1 MNTNI
6 KVTLSKEDRF
16 SVQGLVNEIN
26 SDPKS
31 AYNLCELYGFEGFT
45 LDEFSE
51 FDRLT
56 EEEKDRLIEDF
67 AISKSEADAELT
79 NSQMEK
85 FEIFADFFE
94 GED

>member
-31 AYNLCELYGFEGFT
+31 AYNLCELYGCEGFS
-45 LDEFSE
+45 LDEFSD

-79 NSQMEK
+79 NSQIEK

-94 GED
+94 RED

>member
-16 SVQGLVNEIN
+16 NIQDLVNEIN
-26 SDPKS
+26 TDPQG
-31 AYNLCELYGFEGFT
+31 AYDLCELYGCEGFT
-45 LDEFSE
+45 LDEFSD
-51 FDRLT
+51 FDSLT
-56 EEEKDRLIEDF
+56 EEAKDRLIEDF

-79 NSQMEK
+79 ASQSEK
-85 FEIFADFFE
+85 FDCFTQYFE